1 MNARPAAE
9 RQRQPTEIRRVLL
22 LDAAREV
29 IAERGLFATTVRD
42 IARAG
47 GVSVGTLTY
56 HFSGIAEILRELLER
71 EMAVFYQPIVD
82 KALASDRGL
91 NGLQVVIDCFFTDDA
106 RTAAHWRLWLDF
118 WSVSVHD
125 AQYARWQQQTYV
137 RWRADAL
144 HLLTL
149 AREQGD
155 LADVDLE
162 ACVVDFLALFD
173 GLAVHAYLPRSPL
186 GPDDARRA
194 LTAWVYTRTAK
205 E

>member
-1 MNARPAAE
+1 
-9 RQRQPTEIRRVLL
+9 
-22 LDAAREV
+22 
-29 IAERGLFATTVRD
+29 
-42 IARAG
+42 
-47 GVSVGTLTY
+47 VSVGTLNY
-56 HFSGIAEILRELLER
+56 HFTGIAEILRELLER
-71 EMAVFYQPIVD
+71 EMAVFYRPVVD

-91 NGLQVVIDCFFTDDA
+91 DGLQVVIDCFFADDD

-118 WSVSVHD
+118 WSVSAHD
-125 AQYARWQQQTYV
+125 AQYARWQRQTYV
-137 RWRADAL
+137 RWRDDVL

-186 GPDDARRA
+186 GPGDARRA
-194 LTAWVYTRTAK
+194 LATWVHTRTAK
-205 E
+205 EQR